1 MTPACCGHERGLV
14 KWRPNKRQGEVMA
27 IRATMVFVML
37 AMAGCASKDKTGQA
51 KKGAGS
57 TQPVAA
63 GAAWQDKF
71 EVDKADLA
79 ARGMSKYIILQPG
92 RRAEYQSK
100 DGKLIITV
108 LPETKTVDGVETAVV
123 EERESEGGKLK
134 EVSRNFFA
142 INRKTGDVYYFGEEV
157 DIYKDGKVVDHE
169 GAWMSG
175 ENGAHFGMLIP
186 AQPKAGQRFHAE
198 VAPKVAMDRCE
209 VKDTNAKVATP
220 LLGTFNGCL
229 KIDET
234 TPLEKGTSHKVY
246 APNVGLIEDDEM
258 MLVRVEGGA
267 G

>member
-1 MTPACCGHERGLV
+1 MR
-14 KWRPNKRQGEVMA
+14 VMMMFVIWAA
-27 IRATMVFVML
+27 IT
-37 AMAGCASKDKTGQA
+37 GCASKGKSTQA
-51 KKGAGS
+51 KKDAGP
-57 TQPVAA
+57 TQDTSARA
-63 GAAWQDKF
+63 DWQDKF
-71 EVDKADLA
+71 EVDKADLS

-92 RRAEYQSK
+92 RRAEYESK
-100 DGKLIITV
+100 DGKLVITV

-157 DIYKDGKVVDHE
+157 DVYRDGQVVDHE

-186 AQPKAGQRFHAE
+186 GQPKNGQRFYAE

-234 TPLEKGTSHKVY
+234 TPLEKGTSDKVY
-246 APNVGLIEDDEM
+246 APNVGLIQDDEM
-258 MLVRVEGGA
+258 MLVRVEGG
-267 G
+267 GGN

>member
-1 MTPACCGHERGLV
+1 
-14 KWRPNKRQGEVMA
+14 MA
-27 IRATMVFVML
+27 MRVPIILVML
-37 AMAGCASKDKTGQA
+37 LAMTGCASKDKTGQA
-51 KKGAGS
+51 KKAAGS

-63 GAAWQDKF
+63 GGDWQDKF
-71 EVDKADLA
+71 EVDKADLSA
-79 ARGMSKYIILQPG
+79 HGMSKYIILQPG

-157 DIYKDGKVVDHE
+157 DMYKDGKVVDYE

-175 ENGAHFGMLIP
+175 QDGAHFGMLIP
-186 AQPKAGQRFHAE
+186 GQPKSGQRYYAE
-198 VAPKVAMDRCE
+198 MAEKAKDRCE

-234 TPLEKGTSHKVY
+234 SPLEKSTSHKIY
-246 APNVGLIEDDEM
+246 APNVGLIQDDEM
-258 MLVRVEGGA
+258 TLVRVEGGA
-267 G
+267 NM